1 MSEKVKK
8 DLVDIMFINPVQKFI
23 NRSTTSGI
31 LLFAMAALAMI
42 IANSPLQEWYHK
54 LWEIHFQIGFGE
66 FEIDKSLHHWINDGL
81 MAVFFFVVGLELKR
95 EVISG
100 ELSNPKNAILPIGA
114 AIGGMIFPA
123 IIYLLFNPSGE
134 ASNGW
139 GVPMA
144 TDIAFVLGLL
154 YLLGNKVP
162 VSLKVFL
169 TALAIA
175 DDIGA
180 VLIIAFF
187 YTSNIET
194 VSLMV
199 AGAMLIIMILANTI
213 GVRSALFYAIIGIG
227 GLWVAFLL
235 SGIHAT
241 IAAVLAA
248 LTIPASAKIPENIF
262 SRQMQRLL
270 GRFEGLDKTNE
281 RTLSHDQVVVLKQM
295 KKMSNY
301 AIPPLQKLEHSMHP
315 LVAFIVMPIFAF
327 ANAGITIE
335 GDFMNLLNSPI
346 TLGVIFGLLVGKVMG
361 VYLVSF
367 ILVRTKIAKLPEG
380 MNKLHLLGAGLLAA
394 IGFTMSLFIAGL
406 AFNDPISDMQ
416 AKIGVLIATLI
427 ASIFGFVIIRLAN
440 RRIPKP
446 SE

>member
-1 MSEKVKK
+1 
-8 DLVDIMFINPVQKFI
+8 
-23 NRSTTSGI
+23 
-31 LLFAMAALAMI
+31 
-42 IANSPLQEWYHK
+42 
-54 LWEIHFQIGFGE
+54 
-66 FEIDKSLHHWINDGL
+66 
-81 MAVFFFVVGLELKR
+81 
-95 EVISG
+95 
-100 ELSNPKNAILPIGA
+100 
-114 AIGGMIFPA
+114 
-123 IIYLLFNPSGE
+123 
-134 ASNGW
+134 
-139 GVPMA
+139 
-144 TDIAFVLGLL
+144 
-154 YLLGNKVP
+154 
-162 VSLKVFL
+162 
-169 TALAIA
+169 
-175 DDIGA
+175 DIGA

-327 ANAGITIE
+327 ANAGITI
-335 GDFMNLLNSPI
+335 
-346 TLGVIFGLLVGKVMG
+346 
-361 VYLVSF
+361 
-367 ILVRTKIAKLPEG
+367 
-380 MNKLHLLGAGLLAA
+380 
-394 IGFTMSLFIAGL
+394 
-406 AFNDPISDMQ
+406 
-416 AKIGVLIATLI
+416 
-427 ASIFGFVIIRLAN
+427 
-440 RRIPKP
+440 
-446 SE
+446 

>member
-66 FEIDKSLHHWINDGL
+66 YEIDKSLHHWINDGL

-154 YLLGNKVP
+154 YLLGN
-162 VSLKVFL
+162 
-169 TALAIA
+169 
-175 DDIGA
+175 
-180 VLIIAFF
+180 
-187 YTSNIET
+187 
-194 VSLMV
+194 
-199 AGAMLIIMILANTI
+199 
-213 GVRSALFYAIIGIG
+213 
-227 GLWVAFLL
+227 
-235 SGIHAT
+235 
-241 IAAVLAA
+241 
-248 LTIPASAKIPENIF
+248 
-262 SRQMQRLL
+262 
-270 GRFEGLDKTNE
+270 
-281 RTLSHDQVVVLKQM
+281 
-295 KKMSNY
+295 
-301 AIPPLQKLEHSMHP
+301 
-315 LVAFIVMPIFAF
+315 
-327 ANAGITIE
+327 
-335 GDFMNLLNSPI
+335 
-346 TLGVIFGLLVGKVMG
+346 
-361 VYLVSF
+361 
-367 ILVRTKIAKLPEG
+367 
-380 MNKLHLLGAGLLAA
+380 
-394 IGFTMSLFIAGL
+394 
-406 AFNDPISDMQ
+406 
-416 AKIGVLIATLI
+416 
-427 ASIFGFVIIRLAN
+427 
-440 RRIPKP
+440 
-446 SE
+446 